1 MPVWKKANLLAQG
14 WSRRVHAVWAGCT
27 TALPEKILGFSKLE
41 PERELLS
48 FLDHGFR
55 SGRGWKWLCCLS
67 QRGGKA
73 QRWGEWVVG
82 EREGREEVDG
92 N

>member
-1 MPVWKKANLLAQG
+1 M
-14 WSRRVHAVWAGCT
+14 WAGCT